1 MLRALPG
8 HQPPP
13 PPPKVFIVAV
23 PFLAGEH
30 LHLGVHSAES
40 LDILAAAD
48 FDSVA
53 NSPRG
58 VSHLGG
64 LSNLGLS
71 NFGLSNLE
79 LPGGGGGPE
88 FSVGAFPGV
97 TSSQRP

>member
-1 MLRALPG
+1 MSICQNIPGRSLASLRRLCSRPA
-8 HQPPP
+8 
-13 PPPKVFIVAV
+13 
-23 PFLAGEH
+23 AGEH
-30 LHLGVHSAES
+30 LHLGVHSVES

-58 VSHLGG
+58 ASHLGG

-79 LPGGGGGPE
+79 LPGAGGGPE